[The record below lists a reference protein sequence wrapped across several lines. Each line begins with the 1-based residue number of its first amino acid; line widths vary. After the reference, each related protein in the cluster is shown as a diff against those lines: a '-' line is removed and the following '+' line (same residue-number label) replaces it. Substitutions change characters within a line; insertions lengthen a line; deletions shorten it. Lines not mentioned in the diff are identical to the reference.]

1 MTGILR
7 DLNMLEFL
15 VLPEPYKEY
24 DLKKAILKN
33 VRSRSVKS
41 LDSSLNYQVIEKF
54 LLGITETDEYK
65 KIEYLIFSIRK
76 YYLHYMSD
84 SRIVKFEIPQY
95 LETLVGVVIDKFNE
109 SGIST
114 VDMLQNDIN
123 SWIYYYVYTFIIPV
137 AQGEKNEAVDDLNE
151 LYAFMLTGYILDL
164 FRENR
169 VDIKNL
175 VEGQS
180 LTHETNQ
187 YDLTVVNGAEFKRD
201 YFVFEG
207 KAYLYNILT
216 NTNTIQF
223 KDTMPGF
230 ARIFTE
236 QVKDGNILLRLDERL
251 ALPVDQAI
259 SYSTLNFE
267 KYRGPQFHFNDT
279 SLRNPKTITIHIDKE
294 TADKLLL
301 VVKRKFDNNIQKQ
314 FWHIELE
321 TLPHRDET
329 SEERHCITTF
339 LHGMYYPDDDY
350 FTHIDCTKNQYEI
363 SEYIKKYSECEPDI
377 PVDLHTKSNELH
389 YKIWCI
395 ENGRYTRKVWYN
407 LMIVSLTEKYRALLD
422 EILA

>member
-1 MTGILR
+1 M
-7 DLNMLEFL
+7 
-15 VLPEPYKEY
+15 
-24 DLKKAILKN
+24 
-33 VRSRSVKS
+33 
-41 LDSSLNYQVIEKF
+41 DSSLNYTGIDEF

-76 YYLHYMSD
+76 HYLHYMSD
-84 SRIVKFEIPQY
+84 IRIVEFEIPQY
-95 LETLVGVVIDKFNE
+95 LEALVDVVIDKFNE

-114 VDMLQNDIN
+114 VDMLQYMLENDIN
-123 SWIYYYVYTFIIPV
+123 DWIHYYTYTFIIPV
-137 AQGEKNEAVDDLNE
+137 AQGEKREAVKDLNE
-151 LYAFMLTGYILDL
+151 LYAYVLTGYILDS

-169 VDIKNL
+169 IDIKNL
-175 VEGQS
+175 VKGQV
-180 LTHETNQ
+180 LIHETNQ
-187 YDLTVVNGAEFKRD
+187 YDLTVVNGVEFMRD

-216 NTNTIQF
+216 NINVIQF
-223 KDTMPGF
+223 GDTMPGF
-230 ARIFTE
+230 ARIITE

-259 SYSTLNFE
+259 SYSGSNFE

-279 SLRNPKTITIHIDKE
+279 FLRNPKTITIHIDEE

-301 VVKRKFDNNIQKQ
+301 VVKQKFDDNIQQK

-321 TLPHRDET
+321 TLPYRDEK
-329 SEERHCITTF
+329 SKGKYCITTF
-339 LHGMYYPDDDY
+339 LHGMYYPDDDC
-350 FTHIDCTKNQYEI
+350 FVHIDCTKNQYEI
-363 SEYIKKYSECEPDI
+363 SEYIKKYSECTPDI

-395 ENGRYTRKVWYN
+395 ENGRYTREVWYN
-407 LMIVSLTEKYRALLD
+407 LMAVSLTGKYRALLD